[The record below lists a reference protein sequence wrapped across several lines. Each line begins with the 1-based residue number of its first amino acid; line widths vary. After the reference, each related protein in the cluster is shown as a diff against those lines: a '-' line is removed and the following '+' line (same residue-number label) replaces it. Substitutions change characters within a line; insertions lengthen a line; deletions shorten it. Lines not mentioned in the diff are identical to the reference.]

1 MYFVHQRQNALGR
14 AVMLS
19 PCILVEVI
27 SMFGRLLAAALIT
40 AAFVGPAFAGD
51 VYVHGYTR
59 RDGTY
64 VQGYH
69 RTTPDSNPY
78 NNYSTKGNVNPW
90 TGKPG
95 TVDPNSS
102 SNSGYPRSTNPNPYG
117 NFDND

>member
-1 MYFVHQRQNALGR
+1 
-14 AVMLS
+14 
-19 PCILVEVI
+19 VEEF
-27 SMFGRLLAAALIT
+27 SMIGRLFAAAVIA

-90 TGKPG
+90 TGQPG
-95 TVDPNSS
+95 TVDPNNNSSFGYPGSTNQS
-102 SNSGYPRSTNPNPYG
+102 SNG
-117 NFDND
+117 NSDND